1 METEKSAYFVS
12 SYYRVKLKILKTFL
26 SPSVFFWDSTY
37 AVVTVIW
44 ADICVWKPQVL
55 LGSVS
60 SLKTLL
66 PKLSSFLGKVEWE
79 LRLLGCHAAKLLEPV
94 VCSVWYSGRR
104 SCVVGRGLLLNINPT
119 MDQGNHPNNAVSS
132 ISTPLWNIS
141 VPKGKCVRGVFFW
154 FWLDGELC
162 CNSIFFLT
170 YMSYSPEC

>member
-12 SYYRVKLKILKTFL
+12 SYCRVKLKILKTFL

-79 LRLLGCHAAKLLEPV
+79 LRLLGCHAAKLLEPA

-104 SCVVGRGLLLNINPT
+104 SCVVGRRLLLNINPT
-119 MDQGNHPNNAVSS
+119 MDHGNHPNNTVSS
-132 ISTPLWNIS
+132 ISTSLWNIS